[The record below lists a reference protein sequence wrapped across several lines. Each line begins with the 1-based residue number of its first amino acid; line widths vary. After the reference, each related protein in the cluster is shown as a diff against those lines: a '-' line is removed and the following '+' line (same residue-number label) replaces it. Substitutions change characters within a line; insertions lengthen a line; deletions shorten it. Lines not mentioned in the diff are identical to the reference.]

1 MMFSIVALL
10 YEQYPKTMHSAS
22 FFQKKRRSFRNAA
35 GEAYR
40 MSRMALRGGESD
52 DRTGGHRVTQEVGG
66 GLGHIFTEG
75 VGRTA
80 QHGEEVALAV
90 AGNAEPIL
98 GLRDAPDIAGSQ
110 NSDAHDGDDTAHSA
124 AAGGV
129 GHLIFGK
136 GGIASGKLHIF
147 LHR

>member
-1 MMFSIVALL
+1 
-10 YEQYPKTMHSAS
+10 MHGAS
-22 FFQKKRRSFRNAA
+22 FFQK
-35 GEAYR
+35 EAKLPER
-40 MSRMALRGGESD
+40 RGGSVQDEQDGAQGGKSD

-66 GLGHIFTEG
+66 GLGHILTEG

-110 NSDAHDGDDTAHSA
+110 NSDAHDGNDTAHSA